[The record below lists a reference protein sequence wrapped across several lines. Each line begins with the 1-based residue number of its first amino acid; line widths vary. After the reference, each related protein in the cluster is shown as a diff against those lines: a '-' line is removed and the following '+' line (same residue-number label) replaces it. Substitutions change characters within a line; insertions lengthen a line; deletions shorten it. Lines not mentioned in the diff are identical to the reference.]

1 MATSSNLV
9 NRFLIEQ
16 ISVNNIADDIITFI
30 ELHAVDGI
38 RNCFNQGLDPNSL
51 HNGEPLIYELLSEYT
66 RSPRFKDCVK
76 TFVDFGLQF
85 DDRSLLATLL
95 NDPAMLEAE
104 LRNDSA
110 IASRRISF
118 RAAYTPL
125 EEATLL
131 HVCAEF
137 NHVACAEIL
146 VKHGAD
152 VNAVTGTDVD
162 GFGGQT
168 PIFHTVNQ
176 NNQQSAEMLQF
187 LLAQGAKLDLTVKG
201 IVWGRGYDWETL
213 IPSVNPISYAMMGL
227 LPQMHRPAQ
236 SIYEVVCLLLK
247 HQYDIDYFPANLP
260 NKYLN
265 S

>member
-1 MATSSNLV
+1 MN
-9 NRFLIEQ
+9 NR
-16 ISVNNIADDIITFI
+16 ADDIITLI

-38 RNCFNQGLDPNSL
+38 RNCFTHGLDVNGL
-51 HNGEPLIYELLSEYT
+51 HNNQPLIYELLSEYT
-66 RSPRFKDCVK
+66 RSPRFKNCVK
-76 TFVDFGLQF
+76 AFVDSGLQF

-95 NDPAMLEAE
+95 NDAAMLEEE
-104 LRNDSA
+104 LRKDSA
-110 IASRRISF
+110 IASKRISF

-137 NHVACAEIL
+137 NHVACAEVL
-146 VKHGAD
+146 VKYGAD
-152 VNAVTGTDVD
+152 VDAAAGIDAV

-168 PIFHTVNQ
+168 PVFHTVNQ

-187 LLAQGAKLDLTVKG
+187 LLNQGARLDITVKG

-227 LPQMHRPAQ
+227 LPQMHRDAK
-236 SIYEVVCLLLK
+236 SIYDVVCLLLK
-247 HQYDIDYFPANLP
+247 HQYNIEYSPANVP

>member
-1 MATSSNLV
+1 MHV
-9 NRFLIEQ
+9 PE
-16 ISVNNIADDIITFI
+16 DDIITLL

-38 RNCFNQGLDPNSL
+38 RNCFEHGLEANSL
-51 HNGEPLIYELLSEYT
+51 HNGQPLIYELLSEYT
-66 RSPRFKDCVK
+66 RSPRFNDCVK
-76 TFVDFGLQF
+76 AFVDAGLRF
-85 DDRSLLATLL
+85 DDRALLAVLL
-95 NDPAMLEAE
+95 NNAVMLEEE
-104 LRNDSA
+104 LKKDPS
-110 IASRRISF
+110 IPSKRISF

-125 EEATLL
+125 EETTLL

-152 VNAVTGTDVD
+152 VNASAGTDEF
-162 GFGGQT
+162 GFGAQT

-176 NNQQSAEMLQF
+176 NNHQSKEMMHF
-187 LLAQGAKLDLTVKG
+187 LLEQGAKLDITVKG
-201 IVWGRGYDWETL
+201 IVWGKSYPWETL

-227 LPQMHRPAQ
+227 LPQMHRNEKT
-236 SIYEVVCLLLK
+236 IHEVVSILLK
-247 HQYDIDYFPANLP
+247 HQYNIDYTSANVP